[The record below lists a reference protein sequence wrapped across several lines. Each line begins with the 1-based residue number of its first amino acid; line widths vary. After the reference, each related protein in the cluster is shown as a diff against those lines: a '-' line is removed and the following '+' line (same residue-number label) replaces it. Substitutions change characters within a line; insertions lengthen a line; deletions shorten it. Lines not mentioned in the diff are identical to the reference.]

1 MQAAAAGMAMQALPW
16 APTCGP
22 PQPQPP
28 RLWQGVQ
35 APEEEPTSLFQTRHG
50 PGPRAVVGMG
60 LQEPLAQVVQVVQ
73 VAAAVQVEALL
84 VLVLVLGQASA
95 LGSAVR
101 AL

>member
-1 MQAAAAGMAMQALPW
+1 
-16 APTCGP
+16 
-22 PQPQPP
+22 
-28 RLWQGVQ
+28 
-35 APEEEPTSLFQTRHG
+35 
-50 PGPRAVVGMG
+50 MG